1 MSRMSSKTKTITY
14 YVEGPD
20 WSQSVSLDTEIF
32 ETEEEQI
39 FEAASRAIEKEITT
53 SENFNLGAIIIVKKS
68 KKAQKEI
75 LVNSYICLNNVGH
88 QRLAEDLRKNF
99 MKQTGQDLA
108 KDENGYTEQ

>member
-1 MSRMSSKTKTITY
+1 MSSKTKTITY

-20 WSQSVSLDTEIF
+20 WEQTVSLDTEIF

-39 FEAASRAIEKEITT
+39 FEAASRAIEKEMST
-53 SENFNLGAIIIVKKS
+53 SENFNLGPIIIVKKS

-75 LVNSYICLNNVGH
+75 LVNSYICLNNVGQ

-99 MKQTGQDLA
+99 MKSTGQDLS
-108 KDENGYTEQ
+108 KDEHGYTEQ